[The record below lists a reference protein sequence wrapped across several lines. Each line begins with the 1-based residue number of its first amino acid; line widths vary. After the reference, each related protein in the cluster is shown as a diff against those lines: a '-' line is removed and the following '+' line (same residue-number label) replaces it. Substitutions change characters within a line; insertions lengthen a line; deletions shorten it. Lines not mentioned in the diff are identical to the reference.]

1 MGCYDCEEEFLS
13 VYTKV
18 KLVNG
23 GKPVISREELETV
36 RNEFS
41 EWCLGSSAESVR
53 KLDFTDLQAINEKF
67 QARASRNRSWLK
79 PCFEFKNNQL
89 YPTYQFYDFTDTT
102 YGEFLSFFAYE
113 QHKHLVSAAPIKCNN
128 QDQEQLKPYLSTA
141 KKVADYLTET
151 FAQRYIE
158 KEVKLRRWPIHLQD
172 TKSIFTKD
180 LGKALELPGTKANFQ
195 KFNRYA
201 QNALATLLKDGQG
214 NLVLSDHEHG
224 NLEFN
229 NLKRILCV
237 SPILENLCTSS
248 FYEKGQ
254 SKFNLVIKD
263 GQIKCN
269 ERTLVDYDP
278 YGDFSDEYTVD
289 EKQL

>member
-1 MGCYDCEEEFLS
+1 MSCYDCEEEFLS
-13 VYTKV
+13 VYTKM
-18 KLVNG
+18 KLVKG
-23 GKPVISREELETV
+23 GNPVINREELEAV
-36 RNEFS
+36 RDEFS
-41 EWCLGSSAESVR
+41 GFCSRNSAESIR

-67 QARASRNRSWLK
+67 QEKASRNRSWLK
-79 PCFEFKNNQL
+79 PCFEYKNNQL

-102 YGEFLSFFAYE
+102 YGEFMSFFAHE
-113 QHKHLVSAAPIKCNN
+113 QYKHLLPAAPIKCNH
-128 QDQEQLKPYLSTA
+128 QDKEQLKPYLYSA

-151 FAQRYIE
+151 FAQKYID
-158 KEVKLRRWPIHLQD
+158 KEVELRRWPIHMQD
-172 TKSIFTKD
+172 TTSIFTKD

-201 QNALATLLKDGQG
+201 QNAIAVLLKEGQG
-214 NLVLSDHEHG
+214 NLVLSEHEYG

-237 SPILENLCTSS
+237 APVLENLCTSS
-248 FYEKGQ
+248 YYAKGQ
-254 SKFNLVIKD
+254 SKFNIMIKD

-278 YGDFSDEYTVD
+278 YGDFSDEYTVH